1 MGKTIG
7 YILIAAAV
15 VILVLAAV
23 LMFTNEGLSGTAA
36 ILGFALVTLFLVLPV
51 GGAGV
56 FFAVRG
62 GQEAEVSAEIAQ
74 ERKLLNM
81 IKAQGQLAISDAVL
95 DLNSTQEKVHEML
108 YSLVGKGIFSGYI
121 NWDEGTLY
129 SEQASQLREL
139 KACRNCGGDLDLAGK
154 GVVRCPYCG
163 TEYFL

>member
-15 VILVLAAV
+15 VVTLLTAGW
-23 LMFTNEGLSGTAA
+23 MFTNEGLSSSAA
-36 ILGFALVTLFLVLPV
+36 FLGFALVTLLVALPL

-56 FFAVRG
+56 FFVVQG
-62 GQEAEVSAEIAQ
+62 GREAQDSAEIAQ

-81 IKAQGQLAISDAVL
+81 IKTQGQLPISDAVL
-95 DLNSTQEKVHEML
+95 DLNTTQEGVHEML
-108 YSLVGKGIFSGYI
+108 YSLVGKGIFSGYV
-121 NWDEGTLY
+121 NWDEGMLY
-129 SEQASQLREL
+129 SEQASQLREHD
-139 KACRNCGGDLDLAGK
+139 KCRNCGGDLDLAGK